1 METGLLRGLV
11 AFRWAA
17 WLWIAT
23 VTFLNR
29 DQLRRPF
36 LAWVLIGAAFVVTV
50 WLTGL
55 LRRDPAAMLRPTP
68 VVTELA
74 CGVALV
80 LCDGWAYGGGHAF
93 ATSQSLGVGWP
104 VAGVLTAGIAWG
116 PAAGGLAGV
125 AMGAARFGSTLAN
138 GVALSSLTGARVT
151 SLISTAV
158 LYASAGAVA
167 GYVATLLR
175 RAEREISAARARED
189 MARTLHDG
197 VLQTLAVVERRA
209 DDPALARLARE
220 QERELR
226 EYLFGASAGPDGAVG
241 AGGDLGSALR
251 ATAGRFEDN
260 FGGRVQVLVADDVPK
275 LRRGEVDA
283 LAGAVGEALTN
294 AGKHGA
300 ADRVTVYVE
309 PQDHGVFCS
318 VKDNGSGFDVDA
330 TVEGIGLTQ
339 SIRGRLSEAG
349 GRVEVRSRPG
359 DGAEV
364 CLWIP

>member
-17 WLWIAT
+17 WLWIAA
-23 VTFLNR
+23 VTLLDR
-29 DQLRRPF
+29 DQLRRPL
-36 LAWVLIGAAFVVTV
+36 LAGVLIGAAFVVTV
-50 WLTGL
+50 WLTLL
-55 LRRDPAAMLRPTP
+55 LRRDPAAMLRPAP
-68 VVTELA
+68 VAAELA
-74 CGVALV
+74 CGIALV
-80 LCDGWAYGGGHAF
+80 LCDGWAYGSGHAF

-116 PAAGGLAGV
+116 SAAGGLAGV
-125 AMGAARFGSTLAN
+125 GMGIARFGSTLAN
-138 GVALSSLTGARVT
+138 GVALSSLTGARTT
-151 SLISTAV
+151 SLVSTAV

-167 GYVATLLR
+167 GWVATLLR
-175 RAEREISAARARED
+175 RAETQISAARAREE

-197 VLQTLAVVERRA
+197 VLQTLAVFERRA
-209 DDPALARLARE
+209 DDPVLARLARE
-220 QERELR
+220 QERDLR
-226 EYLFGASAGPDGAVG
+226 EYLFGLANAPVG

-260 FGGRVQVLVADDVPK
+260 FGGRVQVLVADD
-275 LRRGEVDA
+275 LRALRPDAVEA

-300 ADRVTVYVE
+300 AARVTVYVE
-309 PQDHGVFCS
+309 PDDDGVFCS
-318 VKDNGSGFDVDA
+318 VKDNGCGFDVAA
-330 TVEGIGLTQ
+330 TPEGIGLTQ
-339 SIRGRLSEAG
+339 SIRGRLSEVG

-364 CLWIP
+364 CLWLP

>member
-1 METGLLRGLV
+1 METGLLRGLA

-17 WLWIAT
+17 WLWIAA
-23 VTFLNR
+23 VTFLDR
-29 DQLRRPF
+29 DQLRRPV
-36 LAWVLIGAAFVVTV
+36 LAWFLIGLALLVTV
-50 WLTGL
+50 RLTAL
-55 LRRDPAAMLRPTP
+55 VRSDARAMLRPVP
-68 VVTELA
+68 VVIELA
-74 CGVALV
+74 CGLALV
-80 LCDGWAYGGGHAF
+80 LCDGWAYGSGHAF
-93 ATSQSLGVGWP
+93 ATSQSLGVAWP
-104 VAGVLTAGIAWG
+104 VAGVLMAGIAWG
-116 PAAGGLAGV
+116 PAAGGAAGV
-125 AMGAARFGSTLAN
+125 SMGAARFGSTLAN
-138 GVALSSLTGARVT
+138 GVAIASLTGARVT
-151 SLISTAV
+151 SLVSTAV
-158 LYASAGAVA
+158 LYASAGTVA

-175 RAEREISAARARED
+175 RAEREISAARAREE

-226 EYLFGASAGPDGAVG
+226 EYLFGTTAAPVG
-241 AGGDLGSALR
+241 AGGDLGTALR

-275 LRRGEVDA
+275 LRREAVDA

-309 PQDHGVFCS
+309 PQDRGVFCS
-318 VKDNGSGFDVDA
+318 VKDNGRGFDVAA
-330 TVEGIGLTQ
+330 TAEGIGLTQ
-339 SIRGRLSEAG
+339 SIRGRLTEAG

-364 CLWIP
+364 CLWLP

>member
-1 METGLLRGLV
+1 METGLLRGLA

-17 WLWIAT
+17 WLWIAF

-29 DQLRRPF
+29 DELLRPG
-36 LAWVLIGAAFVVTV
+36 LAWSLIGAALAITI
-50 WLTGL
+50 WLTVL
-55 LRRDPAAMLRPTP
+55 VRREPESMLRPAP
-68 VVTELA
+68 VATELA
-74 CGVALV
+74 CGIALV
-80 LCDGWAYGGGHAF
+80 LCDGWAYGAGHAF

-116 PAAGGLAGV
+116 AAAGGLAGV
-125 AMGAARFGSTLAN
+125 AMGLARLGSTLAN
-138 GVALSSLTGARVT
+138 SVAFSTLSGARIT
-151 SLISTAV
+151 SLVSTVV

-175 RAEREISAARARED
+175 KAESQISAARGREEI
-189 MARTLHDG
+189 ARTLHDG

-220 QERELR
+220 QERDLR
-226 EYLFGASAGPDGAVG
+226 EYLFGTGASAG
-241 AGGDLGSALR
+241 AGGDLGTSLR
-251 ATAGRFEDN
+251 AAAGRFEDS
-260 FGGRVQVLVADDVPK
+260 FGGRVQVIVADDAPT
-275 LRRGEVDA
+275 LRPAAVEA

-300 ADRVTVYVE
+300 ADRITVYVE
-309 PQDHGVFCS
+309 PQNLGVFCS
-318 VKDNGSGFDVDA
+318 VKDNGVGFDVAA
-330 TVEGIGLTQ
+330 TAEGIGLTQ
-339 SIRGRLSEAG
+339 SIRGRVTDAG
-349 GRVEVRSRPG
+349 GRAEIRSRLG